1 MRPPSECRN
10 MDELRAQ
17 IDRLDQEL
25 VRLLVARAGY
35 IDRAIDLKTS
45 AQLPARIEARV
56 EEVLQN
62 VRILA
67 AQQGL
72 DPDLAGALWERII
85 EWSIAREERILGPG
99 TEGKTR

>member
-1 MRPPSECRN
+1 MRLPSECRN

-25 VRLLVARAGY
+25 VDLLVARTGY
-35 IDRAIDLKTS
+35 IDRAIVLKTS

-56 EEVLQN
+56 DEVLEN
-62 VRILA
+62 VRRLA

-72 DPDLAGALWERII
+72 DPELAAALWERII
-85 EWSIAREERILGPG
+85 EWSIAREERVL
-99 TEGKTR
+99 GKTQERPE

>member
-1 MRPPSECRN
+1 MRLPSECRN

-25 VRLLVARAGY
+25 VGLLVARTGY

-56 EEVLQN
+56 DEVLEN
-62 VRILA
+62 VRRLA

-72 DPDLAGALWERII
+72 DPELAAALWERII
-85 EWSIAREERILGPG
+85 EWSIAREERVL
-99 TEGKTR
+99 GKTQERPE

>member
-10 MDELRAQ
+10 MNELRAE
-17 IDRLDQEL
+17 IDLLDQEL

-35 IDRAIDLKTS
+35 IDRAIRLKTS
-45 AQLPARIEARV
+45 ARLPARIDARV
-56 EEVLQN
+56 DEVLEN
-62 VRILA
+62 VRNLA

-72 DPDLAGALWERII
+72 DPELAGALWERII
-85 EWSIAREERILGPG
+85 EWSIAREERVLGPE